1 MHDLVIRGGTL
12 IDGTGAPAR
21 VADVAVQGDRIVA
34 VGLDLGPAAQEID
47 ATGCIVTPGFV
58 DIHTHYDAQVTWDP
72 MMTPSSWHGVT
83 TVVMG
88 SCGVGFA
95 PARPDRHEW
104 LIGLMEGVEDIPGA
118 AMHEGI
124 QWEWETFPEYL
135 DAIERR
141 PHVIDFGAQIP
152 HGALRAYVMGERG
165 ADNEE
170 ATPDDILEMGRI
182 VEEALEAGALG
193 FSTSRTLLHKS
204 VLGVPVPGT
213 FAARDEL
220 FGIGHALKR
229 ADAGVFQCASE
240 HMNVPEETLWM
251 RDLARETGRPVTF
264 NLSQTDQAPTLWKD
278 IVPVLDAAREEG
290 LPLYAQVAGRAIG
303 IVMNWRLTAHP
314 FRLFPAFH
322 AEQYNHPEFADLVE
336 RLKDPEVRDRIVND
350 TPIQLDEFA
359 TFVTRSF
366 HKMFRI
372 GASPDYEPDQ
382 AVSVAAEAE
391 RRGVKPELVAYEWML
406 EDDGKGT
413 LYFPLFN
420 YADGDLELLRELH
433 AHPQTRMGLSDAAAH
448 CGAIC
453 DGGMPTFMLTHW
465 ARDRSRGDRLGLEYI
480 VRRQTSQ
487 TAELFGLNDRGVV
500 APGLKADLNVIDYDN
515 LRLLAPEVLF
525 DLPAGG
531 RRLAQ
536 RPEGYKA
543 TICSGEV
550 IFRDG
555 VHTGVF
561 PGKLVRGS
569 QQRPDQAQA

>member
-1 MHDLVIRGGTL
+1 MHDILIKNGTL
-12 IDGTGAPAR
+12 IDGTGTER
-21 VADVAVQGDRIVA
+21 RQADVAIQGDRIVA
-34 VGLDLGPAAQEID
+34 VGRDLGPAREEID
-47 ATGCIVTPGFV
+47 ASGCIVTPGFV
-58 DIHTHYDAQVTWDP
+58 DVHTHYDAQVTWDP

-124 QWEWETFPEYL
+124 QWEWETFPEYM

-170 ATPDDILEMGRI
+170 ATPDDVAEMSRI
-182 VEEALEAGALG
+182 VEEALGAGALG

-204 VLGVPVPGT
+204 VFGVPVPGT
-213 FAARDEL
+213 FAHRDEL
-220 FGIGHALKR
+220 FGIGDALKR

-240 HMNVPEETLWM
+240 HADVPRETRWM
-251 RDLARETGRPVTF
+251 RELAEETGRPVTF
-264 NLSQTDQAPTLWKD
+264 NLSQTDQAPTLWKEL
-278 IVPVLDAAREEG
+278 VEVLDQAHADG
-290 LPLYAQVAGRAIG
+290 VPLYAQVAGRAIG

-322 AEQYNHPEFADLVE
+322 AEQYNHPEFEDLVA
-336 RLKDPEVRDRIVND
+336 RLRLPEVRERIVND

-366 HKMFRI
+366 HKMFKI
-372 GASPDYEPDQ
+372 GANPDYEPSE
-382 AVSVAAEAE
+382 AVSVAAEAA
-391 RRGVKPELVAYEWML
+391 RRGVKPEEVAYEWML
-406 EDDGKGT
+406 ENDGEGT

-420 YADGDLELLRELH
+420 YSDGNLELLKQLH
-433 AHPQTRMGLSDAAAH
+433 AHPQTLMGLSDAAAH

-465 ARDRSRGDRLGLEYI
+465 ARDRTRGERLPLEYI
-480 VRRQTSQ
+480 VMRQTSQ
-487 TAELFGLNDRGVV
+487 TASLFGLRDRGVV
-500 APGLKADLNVIDYDN
+500 APGMKADVNVIDFDE
-515 LRLLAPEVLF
+515 LRLLAPEILF

-543 TICSGEV
+543 TVCSGEV

-555 VHTGVF
+555 THTGAL
-561 PGKLVRGS
+561 PGKLVRGA
-569 QQRPDQAQA
+569 QEPQAQA